1 MIRKPYRKLALSAA
15 AAGMMLGAGLQA
27 SAAGYTDV
35 PKESSHHDNIVRAN
49 ELGIMTGYGDG
60 TFKPNGKLTRG
71 NVVKA
76 LGKYVVKQSGLTPE
90 EYVKTYGTAS
100 VPNFSDVPDSWADQ
114 ELVMYSKIVKDMGIF
129 KGSNNRLMAGNLI
142 TRDQMAEVLARTFA
156 FRDLPGSPK
165 IRDIGGSAYA
175 KSIEIL
181 FENGISV
188 ANPYHP
194 RATTSR
200 AQLATFLVRSYDKV
214 SKEESVMPASFYSEL
229 RQGKVPD
236 AIVQIGSTLTEL
248 KKKAGEPEA
257 AYDFEGGIR
266 HVYGKYEYGV
276 PHPVLEEG
284 DPVTTVTYYFDE
296 EPSLEEVMRHMGPVE
311 QTEEDEDPMEYD
323 YLWYHKGDF
332 EVFFE
337 YEWGGDTIDNVT
349 VKSNR

>member
-1 MIRKPYRKLALSAA
+1 MKRKPFRKLALSAA
-15 AAGMMLGAGLQA
+15 AAGMILGAALPA
-27 SAAGYTDV
+27 SASGYKDV
-35 PKESSHHDNIVRAN
+35 TKESSHYDNIFRAN

-60 TFKPNGKLTRG
+60 TFKPNGQLSRG

-76 LGKYVVKQSGLTPE
+76 LGKYVVKGSGLTPE
-90 EYVKTYGTAS
+90 EYVKTYKIAS

-156 FRDLPGSPK
+156 FRDLPGTPK

-214 SKEESVMPASFYSEL
+214 NKEESVMPASFYSEL
-229 RQGKVPD
+229 RQGKVPG
-236 AIVQIGSTLTEL
+236 AVVQIGSTLTEL
-248 KKKAGEPEA
+248 KKKAEEPEGI
-257 AYDFEGGIR
+257 YDYEGGNR
-266 HVYGKYEYGV
+266 HIYGKYEYGI
-276 PHPVLEEG
+276 PFEEKG

-296 EPSLEEVMRHMGPVE
+296 EPSLEEVLRHMGPVE